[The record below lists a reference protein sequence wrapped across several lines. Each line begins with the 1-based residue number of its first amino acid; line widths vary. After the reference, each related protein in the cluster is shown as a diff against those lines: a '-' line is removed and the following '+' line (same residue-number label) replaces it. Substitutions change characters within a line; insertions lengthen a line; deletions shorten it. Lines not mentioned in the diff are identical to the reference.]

1 MKCFSNYEENL
12 LVFIILLCV
21 IVQRKKSRFYLT
33 TQTFQKSYQQK
44 DKQPRGVEI
53 GTWISFDK
61 GVNFLGVVRAF
72 SFQKYFK

>member
-1 MKCFSNYEENL
+1 MFYVMFFELRRKFTCF
-12 LVFIILLCV
+12 FFCV

-61 GVNFLGVVRAF
+61 G
-72 SFQKYFK
+72 